1 MRLSKIPHA
10 PLAGLCLLAFGTGIA
25 APATAQTAP
34 AATGTDNPGGDVVVT
49 SLRRPERLRDIAAS
63 VTVFD
68 RSDIDRAGIRSLR
81 GIADQTPNFG
91 LLDNYRPGLE
101 RFQLRGIIT
110 PQVGDP
116 PLAFVVDG
124 VTAPDAEFATQQLFD
139 IERVEILR
147 GAQGALYGRSAVGGT
162 INIVTQAPTDRLQG
176 WVSGAYENG
185 DTQRVAGVVSGP
197 IVADNVYFRL
207 GGYGNRSDGLIDNI
221 YLHTGAD
228 YVRDLSLSGMLRFT
242 PGSGTTFDLR
252 GQFGKA
258 RDGIGYYDAVEP
270 SRASIDDFAAQDSE
284 NVLGIN
290 RRESLVISA
299 KLEQRLGFATL
310 TVAGG
315 YFHTNDAG
323 LADGDLT
330 ALPSDGV
337 TFVPSYQY
345 ALDRLNAWTA
355 EARLHSNST
364 GPFSWAIG
372 SFYERRHKFSTF
384 AVYDDPSGT
393 ARLTE
398 RDIDQTAQLF
408 AIEDDQTSRTWALSG
423 EASYKP
429 VAGLEIAIAGRYDR
443 DYRRSFDPRDKATT
457 DARATFGRF
466 QPKVS
471 LSYRIA
477 PAVRVYASYG
487 RGFRSGGFNQYS
499 PAVPRAFAAE
509 TTESYETGVKASAF
523 GDLLTMSATLFRND
537 QTNAQITTFNP
548 VTFTLQ
554 NVAIDKVRAQGAEL
568 DIALHP
574 ATNLRLRYAAGYTD
588 STIRAFAFLPGVVGA
603 AMPYVPDFTMALSAD
618 WETWLGDDT
627 KLITHTAWRLTG
639 RRSFTLDFPDLKSGT
654 HGFVDLRIGVQ
665 HGPWALTAF
674 GENILNERMPEDIFG
689 VFNGAVDL
697 ARQPNR
703 PRRYGLELRRSF
715 GSRLLPP

>member
-1 MRLSKIPHA
+1 MRPIAIASS
-10 PLAGLCLLAFGTGIA
+10 PLAGLILFA
-25 APATAQTAP
+25 ATPVAAQTAP
-34 AATGTDNPGGDVVVT
+34 PTTTTENGDIVVT
-49 SLRRPERLRDIAAS
+49 SLRRPEHLRDIPAS
-63 VTVFD
+63 VSVFD
-68 RSDIDRAGIRSLR
+68 RDDIDRAGIRDLR
-81 GIADQTPNFG
+81 GIADSTPNFG

-162 INIVTQAPTDRLQG
+162 VNIVTRAPDDHLAG
-176 WVSGAYENG
+176 WVSGTVENG

-197 IVADNVYFRL
+197 LAGDTVSFRL
-207 GGYGNRSDGLIDNI
+207 GGYGNRSDGLIDNV

-228 YVRDLSLSGMLRFT
+228 YVRDISLSGLLRFALGPLT
-242 PGSGTTFDLR
+242 KFDLR
-252 GQFGKA
+252 GQWGKA

-270 SRASIDDFAAQDSE
+270 SRASIDDFAAQDSQ

-290 RRESLVISA
+290 RRESHVISA
-299 KLEQRLGFATL
+299 KLEQGLGFATL
-310 TVAGG
+310 TLAGG

-337 TFVPSYQY
+337 TFFPSYQY

-355 EARLHSNST
+355 EARLRSASN
-364 GPFSWAIG
+364 GPFRWALG
-372 SFYERRHKFSTF
+372 SFYEKRRKFSTF
-384 AVYDDPSGT
+384 AVYNDASGT

-398 RDIDQTAQLF
+398 RDIDPAQQQF
-408 AIEDDQTSRTWALSG
+408 EIEDDQTSRTWALSG

-429 VAGLEIAIAGRYDR
+429 VEAIEIAIAGRYDR
-443 DYRRSFDPRDKATT
+443 DYRRSVDPRDPVTT
-457 DARATFGRF
+457 DARATFDRF

-471 LSYRIA
+471 LSWHVT
-477 PAVRVYASYG
+477 PAIRLYGSYG

-509 TTESYETGVKASAF
+509 TTDSYELGIKASAF
-523 GDLLTMSATLFRND
+523 GDLLTLSAALFRND

-554 NVAIDKVRAQGAEL
+554 NVAIDKVRAEGAEL
-568 DIALHP
+568 EVALHP
-574 ATNLRLRYAAGYTD
+574 AQGLKLRYAAGYTD
-588 STIRAFAFLPGVVGA
+588 STIRAFAFNPAVVGA

-618 WETWLGDDT
+618 WEKRLGT
-627 KLITHTAWRLTG
+627 GTSLTTHVAWRMTG
-639 RRSFTLDFPDLKSGT
+639 PRSFTLDFPDLKSGT
-654 HGFVDLRIGVQ
+654 HGFVDLRVGLS

-674 GENILNERMPEDIFG
+674 GENVLNERMPEDIFG

-703 PRRYGLELRRSF
+703 PRRYGLELKRSF
-715 GSRLLPP
+715 GAAR

>member
-1 MRLSKIPHA
+1 MNPFTIVPSS
-10 PLAGLCLLAFGTGIA
+10 LAGMILLVA
-25 APATAQTAP
+25 APAIAQTAP
-34 AATGTDNPGGDVVVT
+34 PATPATTENGDVVVT
-49 SLRRPERLRDIAAS
+49 SLRRPEHLKDIPAS
-63 VTVFD
+63 VSVFD
-68 RSDIDRAGIRSLR
+68 RTDIDRAGIRDLR

-162 INIVTQAPTDRLQG
+162 VNIVTQAPTDRLQG

-197 IVADNVYFRL
+197 VVADRVYFRL
-207 GGYGNRSDGLIDNI
+207 GGYGNRSDGLIDNV

-228 YVRDLSLSGMLRFT
+228 YVRDMSLSGLLRFT
-242 PGSGTTFDLR
+242 PSAQTTIDLR

-270 SRASIDDFAAQDSE
+270 SRASIDDFAAQDSQ

-290 RRESLVISA
+290 RRESHVISA
-299 KLEQRLGFATL
+299 RLEQRLGFATL

-337 TFVPSYQY
+337 TFFPSYQY

-355 EARLHSNST
+355 EARLHSTGN
-364 GPFSWAIG
+364 GPFRWALG

-384 AVYDDPSGT
+384 AVYNDTSGT

-398 RDIDQTAQLF
+398 KDIDPSQQLF
-408 AIEDDQTSRTWALSG
+408 EIEDDQTSTTWALSG
-423 EASYKP
+423 EASYTP
-429 VAGLEIAIAGRYDR
+429 VAGLEIAVAGRYDR

-457 DARATFGRF
+457 DARATFDRF

-471 LSYRIA
+471 LSYRVT
-477 PAVRVYASYG
+477 PAVQVYGSYG
-487 RGFRSGGFNQYS
+487 RGFRSGGFNQYA
-499 PAVPRAFAAE
+499 PTVPRAFAAE
-509 TTESYETGVKASAF
+509 TTDSYELGLKASAF
-523 GDLLTMSATLFRND
+523 GDLLTMSAALFRND
-537 QTNAQITTFNP
+537 QAGAQITTFNP

-568 DIALHP
+568 EIALHP
-574 ATNLRLRYAAGYTD
+574 VTGLKLRYAAGYTD
-588 STIRAFAFLPGVVGA
+588 STIRAFAFNPAVVGS

-618 WETWLGDDT
+618 WEKRVGTGT
-627 KLITHTAWRLTG
+627 RLTTHIAYRMTG
-639 RRSFTLDFPDLKSGT
+639 PRSFTLDFPDVKSGT
-654 HGFVDLRIGVQ
+654 HGFVDLRIGLS
-665 HGPWALTAF
+665 HGPWALAAF
-674 GENILNERMPEDIFG
+674 GENIFNERMPEDLFG

-703 PRRYGLELRRSF
+703 PRRYGLELKRRF
-715 GSRLLPP
+715 GPTG

>member
-1 MRLSKIPHA
+1 MNPFTIVPSS
-10 PLAGLCLLAFGTGIA
+10 LAGMSLLALCLTA
-25 APATAQTAP
+25 APAAAQTAP
-34 AATGTDNPGGDVVVT
+34 PTAATDNGDVVVT
-49 SLRRPERLRDIAAS
+49 SLRRPEHLKHIPAS
-63 VTVFD
+63 VSVFD
-68 RSDIDRAGIRSLR
+68 RTDIERAGIRDLR

-162 INIVTQAPTDRLQG
+162 VNIVTQAPTDRIRG
-176 WVSGAYENG
+176 WISAAYENG

-197 IVADNVYFRL
+197 LVGDKISFRL
-207 GGYGNRSDGLIDNI
+207 GGYGNRSDGLIDNV

-228 YVRDLSLSGMLRFT
+228 YVRDMSLSGLLRFA
-242 PGSGTTFDLR
+242 PGPLTKFDLR

-270 SRASIDDFAAQDSE
+270 SRASIDDFGAQDSQ

-290 RRESLVISA
+290 RRESHVISA
-299 KLEQRLGFATL
+299 KLEQGLGFATL

-337 TFVPSYQY
+337 TFFPSYQY

-355 EARLHSNST
+355 EARLHSTGT
-364 GPFSWAIG
+364 GPFRWALG

-384 AVYDDPSGT
+384 AVYNDTSGT

-398 RDIDQTAQLF
+398 KDIDPAQQLF
-408 AIEDDQTSRTWALSG
+408 EIEDDQTSTTWALSG

-429 VAGLEIAIAGRYDR
+429 VEAFEIAVAGRYDR
-443 DYRRSFDPRDKATT
+443 DYRRSFDPRDEATT
-457 DARATFGRF
+457 DARATFDRF

-471 LSYRIA
+471 LSWHVT
-477 PAVRVYASYG
+477 PAVQVYGSYG
-487 RGFRSGGFNQYS
+487 RGFRSGGFNQYA
-499 PAVPRAFAAE
+499 PTVPRAFAAE
-509 TTESYETGVKASAF
+509 TTDSYELGVKASAF
-523 GDLLTMSATLFRND
+523 GDLLTMSAAVFRND
-537 QTNAQITTFNP
+537 QANAQITTFNP

-568 DIALHP
+568 EIALHP
-574 ATNLRLRYAAGYTD
+574 ATGLKLRYAAGYTD
-588 STIRAFAFLPGVVGA
+588 STIRAFAFNPAVVGA
-603 AMPYVPDFTMALSAD
+603 AMPYVPAFTMALSAD
-618 WETWLGDDT
+618 WEKRLGRDT
-627 KLITHTAWRLTG
+627 SLTTHVAWRMTG
-639 RRSFTLDFPDLKSGT
+639 PRSYTLDFPDLKSGT
-654 HGFVDLRIGVQ
+654 HGFVDLRVGLR

-674 GENILNERMPEDIFG
+674 GENILNERMPEDLFG

-715 GSRLLPP
+715 GASS

>member
-1 MRLSKIPHA
+1 MNPFTIVPSS
-10 PLAGLCLLAFGTGIA
+10 LAGMSLLALCLTA
-25 APATAQTAP
+25 APAAAQTAP
-34 AATGTDNPGGDVVVT
+34 PTAATDNGDVVVT
-49 SLRRPERLRDIAAS
+49 SLRRPEHLKDIPAS
-63 VTVFD
+63 VSLFD
-68 RSDIDRAGIRSLR
+68 RTDIERAGIRDLR

-116 PLAFVVDG
+116 PLAFVVDA

-162 INIVTQAPTDRLQG
+162 VNIVTQAPTDGIRG

-197 IVADNVYFRL
+197 LVGDKISFRL
-207 GGYGNRSDGLIDNI
+207 GGYGNRSDGLIDNA

-228 YVRDLSLSGMLRFT
+228 YVRDMSLSGLLRFALGPLT
-242 PGSGTTFDLR
+242 KFDLR

-270 SRASIDDFAAQDSE
+270 SRASIDDFAPQDSQ

-290 RRESLVISA
+290 RRESHVISA
-299 KLEQRLGFATL
+299 KLEQGLGFATL

-330 ALPSDGV
+330 ALPSDGM
-337 TFVPSYQY
+337 TFFPSYQY

-355 EARLHSNST
+355 EARLHSTGT
-364 GPFSWAIG
+364 GPFRWALG

-384 AVYDDPSGT
+384 AVYNDTSGT

-398 RDIDQTAQLF
+398 KDIDPAQQLF
-408 AIEDDQTSRTWALSG
+408 EIEDDQTSTTWALSG

-429 VAGLEIAIAGRYDR
+429 VEALEIAVAGRYDR

-457 DARATFGRF
+457 DARATFARF

-471 LSYRIA
+471 LSWHVA
-477 PAVRVYASYG
+477 PAVQVYGSYG
-487 RGFRSGGFNQYS
+487 RGFRSGGFNQYA
-499 PAVPRAFAAE
+499 PTVPRAFAAE
-509 TTESYETGVKASAF
+509 TTDSYELGLKASAF
-523 GDLLTMSATLFRND
+523 GDLLTMSAAVFRND
-537 QTNAQITTFNP
+537 QANAQITTFNP

-568 DIALHP
+568 EIALHP
-574 ATNLRLRYAAGYTD
+574 ATGLKLRYAAGYTD
-588 STIRAFAFLPGVVGA
+588 STIRAFAFNPAVVGA
-603 AMPYVPDFTMALSAD
+603 AMPYVPAFTMALSAD
-618 WETWLGDDT
+618 WEKRLGRDT
-627 KLITHTAWRLTG
+627 SLTTHVAWRMTG
-639 RRSFTLDFPDLKSGT
+639 PRSYTLDFPDLKSGT
-654 HGFVDLRIGVQ
+654 HGFVDLRVGLR

-674 GENILNERMPEDIFG
+674 GENILNERMPEDLFG

-715 GSRLLPP
+715 GSAK